1 MLGFGFCHRKPL
13 KIYKT
18 DKQLLAHEEE
28 YPIKPLTPS
37 FKYGLPLLWSLFR
50 LLRFFFLL
58 HFQFPINPRFYCSVT
73 SSLLGP
79 NIYASYLVFL

>member
-1 MLGFGFCHRKPL
+1 MLGFGFCHRKPQ

-37 FKYGLPLLWSLFR
+37 FKYALPLLWSLF
-50 LLRFFFLL
+50 LLYVFSSCCIFNSPLTRDFTVPLHLL
-58 HFQFPINPRFYCSVT
+58 YWGQIFMQAI
-73 SSLLGP
+73 
-79 NIYASYLVFL
+79 